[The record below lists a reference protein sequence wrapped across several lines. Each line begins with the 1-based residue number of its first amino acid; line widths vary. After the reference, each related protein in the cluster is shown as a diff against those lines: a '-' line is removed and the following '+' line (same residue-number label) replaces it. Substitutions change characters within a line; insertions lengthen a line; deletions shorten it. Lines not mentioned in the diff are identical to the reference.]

1 MYGSTVTGTCSM
13 VAGTSLAEYYTRK
26 GYSRTLGNSKYN
38 RIFTSMVQM
47 GYGSGAYT
55 GRSTTD
61 NKFHKVISAYYQS
74 YEKNVRGDFENFF
87 VDNYV
92 ASYNQNAKPVVGHF
106 HSGTGHSMVIA
117 GYYDITVKYQK
128 TKNSRM
134 QTKTTRYYAV
144 NNGWTYSTA
153 GDARISYINSKYL
166 KSITRII

>member
-1 MYGSTVTGTCSM
+1 
-13 VAGTSLAEYYTRK
+13 
-26 GYSRTLGNSKYN
+26 
-38 RIFTSMVQM
+38 
-47 GYGSGAYT
+47 
-55 GRSTTD
+55 
-61 NKFHKVISAYYQS
+61 
-74 YEKNVRGDFENFF
+74 
-87 VDNYV
+87 
-92 ASYNQNAKPVVGHF
+92 
-106 HSGTGHSMVIA
+106 MVIA